1 MSGETR
7 NQLSRTSLVGIG
19 VSLAAI
25 TLFHYLTDPNSMVP
39 HNVYRRLYYLPIV
52 WAAFAGGL
60 WVGLGAAAVATVAYI
75 PHAFFLHSHMDPAP
89 GVDKFMEIILYFGV
103 GGLAGLLVD
112 RERQARARQQREAL
126 ARTAAESRADRLS
139 GLVHLSR
146 GLAHE
151 IRNPLGGIQGAIEI
165 LAEEVS
171 RTSPKREMVDVGLR
185 ETGRLNTVLD
195 DFLQFARPREPDM
208 QPFAPGDAVRHVVEL
223 LKTEADKSGVKL
235 LARPEDGITQAHGDM
250 ELITQVLLNLVR
262 NAVQASGPGDTVEVV
277 CRSAPAAIV
286 FEVLDTGKG
295 VPPELGDSIY
305 DPYVTGREGGAGL
318 GLAISS
324 LLVQQHNNVLTHEPR
339 ADKGTVFRFDL
350 PAAARQGGG
359 A

>member
-1 MSGETR
+1 M
-7 NQLSRTSLVGIG
+7 SRTSLVGIG
-19 VSLAAI
+19 ISLAAI

-60 WVGLGAAAVATVAYI
+60 WVGLGAATVATVAYI

-171 RTSPKREMVDVGLR
+171 KTSPKREMVDVGLR

-195 DFLQFARPREPDM
+195 DFLQFARPREPEM

-223 LKTEADKSGVKL
+223 FKTEAGKSEVRL
-235 LARPEDGITQAHGDM
+235 EARVEEGIARAHGDI
-250 ELITQVLLNLVR
+250 ELITQVLLNLVS
-262 NAVQASGPGDTVEVV
+262 NAVQASGPGETVEVI
-277 CRSAPAAIV
+277 CRSGPEPGARIV
-286 FEVLDTGKG
+286 FEVQDAGKG
-295 VPPELGDSIY
+295 VPPDLGDSIY

-324 LLVQQHNNVLTHEPR
+324 LLVQQHKSVLTHEPR

-350 PAAARQGGG
+350 PAASLQGGG

>member
-1 MSGETR
+1 MKAKTR
-7 NQLSRTSLVGIG
+7 QSLSRTSLAGIAI
-19 VSLAAI
+19 SLAAI
-25 TLFHYLTDPNSMVP
+25 TLFHYLTDPDSVVS

-60 WVGLGAAAVATVAYI
+60 WVGLGAAAVAAIAYI
-75 PHAFFLHSHMDPAP
+75 PHAFFLHHHLDPAP
-89 GVDKFMEIILYFGV
+89 GVDKLMEIILYFGV

-151 IRNPLGGIQGAIEI
+151 IRNPLGGIQGAMEI
-165 LAEEVS
+165 LAEEVP
-171 RTSPKREMVDVGLR
+171 RASPKREMVDVGLR

-195 DFLQFARPREPDM
+195 DFLQFARPREPEM
-208 QPFAPGDAVRHVVEL
+208 QSFAPGNVVRHVVEL
-223 LKTEADKSGVKL
+223 LKTEAGKNGVKL
-235 LARPEDGITQAHGDM
+235 LARPEDGIDRAHGDM

-262 NAVQASGPGDTVEVV
+262 NAAQASGPGDTVEVV

-295 VPPELGDSIY
+295 VPPDLGDSIY
-305 DPYVTGREGGAGL
+305 DPYVTGRDGGAGL

-324 LLVQQHNNVLTHEPR
+324 LLVQQHKSVLTHEAR
-339 ADKGTVFRFDL
+339 AGKGTVFRFDL
-350 PAAARQGGG
+350 PAVPHEGGG
-359 A
+359 V